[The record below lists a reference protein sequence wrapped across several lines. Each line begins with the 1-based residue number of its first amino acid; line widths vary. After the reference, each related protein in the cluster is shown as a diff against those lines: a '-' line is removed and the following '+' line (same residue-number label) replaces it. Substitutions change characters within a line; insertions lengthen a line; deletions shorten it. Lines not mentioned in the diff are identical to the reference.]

1 MRLRTPRSQRG
12 VRIFNKVGA
21 AVCAGHALARA
32 DPPKLKDVPF
42 IRGGMIERPRGT
54 RDLDPPYLARHGHVE
69 TAFRR
74 TAESF
79 GYREVLPPTFESLE
93 LFHAK
98 AGPGI
103 EAEMYVFKDKGGRDL
118 VLRPEL
124 TAGVLRY
131 YVTELRNAPKP
142 IKLYSVGTAFRYE
155 EPQKGRYR
163 EFWQYNSELL
173 GGAPLESDAET
184 IALAVQSIRNTG
196 VRQVETRIGHI
207 GMLRAYLKVGREAQ
221 NAILHALDKRN
232 FPMLHAELEKAGLL
246 DAEGT
251 LRDLIGIRGG
261 AEVLAKAAD
270 LLGGVGT
277 EGFDHLRRVA
287 ERLAAYGIRERVV
300 FDMGIIR
307 GLSYYT
313 GMVFQIHSPNLG
325 AEDQVGGGGSYAL
338 AELFGGDPIF
348 STGFA
353 IGMDRLVLASEV
365 EGVAVPP
372 PRLDAY
378 VIPIGEPIRAKAF
391 EIAANL
397 RGTGLKVD
405 IDLVGRGPSKNLDYA
420 NAMGARWSVIIGEK
434 ELAKGNVALRNMETG
449 DQREVAVSELASVLG
464 MDKPPMGGVE
474 FH

>member
-1 MRLRTPRSQRG
+1 M
-12 VRIFNKVGA
+12 V
-21 AVCAGHALARA
+21 
-32 DPPKLKDVPF
+32 D
-42 IRGGMIERPRGT
+42 RPRGT
-54 RDLDPPYLARHGHVE
+54 RDLDPAYLARHRFVE
-69 TAFRR
+69 GSFRR

-93 LFHAK
+93 LFHRK

-118 VLRPEL
+118 VLRPEF

-131 YVTELRNAPKP
+131 YVNDLRSAPKP
-142 IKLYSVGTAFRYE
+142 VKLYSVGPAFRYE

-163 EFWQYNSELL
+163 EFWQYNAEAI
-173 GGAPLESDAET
+173 GGTPLDADAET
-184 IALAVQSIRNTG
+184 VALAVQSIRNSG

-207 GMLRAYLKVGREAQ
+207 GMLRAYLKVEQETQ
-221 NAILHALDKRN
+221 NRVLHALDKRN
-232 FPMLHAELEKAGLL
+232 FEMLRAELDQAGLR
-246 DAEGT
+246 DVEGT
-251 LRDLIGIRGG
+251 LRDLIGLRGG
-261 AEVLAKAAD
+261 PEILGKAAD

-277 EGFDHLRRVA
+277 EGFEHLRRLLA
-287 ERLAAYGIRERVV
+287 RLAAYGIREGIV

-307 GLSYYT
+307 GLAYYT

-353 IGMDRLVLASEV
+353 IGMDRVVLASEV
-365 EGVAVPP
+365 EGVPVPP
-372 PRLDAY
+372 PTLDAY
-378 VIPIGEPIRAKAF
+378 VIPIGESIRVKAF
-391 EIAANL
+391 EITANL
-397 RGTGLKVD
+397 RATGLKVD

-420 NAMGARWSVIIGEK
+420 NAMGARWAVLVGEK
-434 ELAKGNVALRNMETG
+434 ELANGNVALRNMETG
-449 DQREVAVSELASVLG
+449 EQRETPVAELASVLG
-464 MDKPPMGGVE
+464 MDKPHFGVE

>member
-1 MRLRTPRSQRG
+1 M
-12 VRIFNKVGA
+12 V
-21 AVCAGHALARA
+21 
-32 DPPKLKDVPF
+32 
-42 IRGGMIERPRGT
+42 ERPRGT
-54 RDLDPPYLARHGHVE
+54 RDLDPAYLARHRAVE
-69 TAFRR
+69 GAHRR

-93 LFHAK
+93 LFHKK

-103 EAEMYVFKDKGGRDL
+103 EEEMYAFKDKGGRDL
-118 VLRPEL
+118 VLRPEF

-131 YVTELRNAPKP
+131 YVNDLRNAPKP
-142 IKLYSVGTAFRYE
+142 IKLYSIGPTFRYE

-163 EFWQYNSELL
+163 EFWQYNCELI
-173 GGAPLESDAET
+173 GGAPLDADAET
-184 IALAVQSIRNTG
+184 VALAVQSIRNTG

-207 GMLRAYLKVGREAQ
+207 GMLRAFLKVDKDAQ
-221 NAILHALDKRN
+221 NRILHALDKRN
-232 FPMLHAELEKAGLL
+232 FEMLHRELDAARLL
-246 DAEGT
+246 DLEGT
-251 LRDLIGIRGG
+251 LRSLIAIRGG
-261 AEVLAKAAD
+261 GDALEKASD
-270 LLGGVGT
+270 LLGGTGS
-277 EGFDHLRRVA
+277 EGFDHLRAIRD
-287 ERLAAYGIRERVV
+287 RLVAYGIRDGVV

-353 IGMDRLVLASEV
+353 IGMDRVVLAAEV

-372 PRLDAY
+372 PKLDAY
-378 VIPIGEPIRAKAF
+378 VIPIGDSARPKAF

-397 RGTGLKVD
+397 RSTGLAVD

-420 NAMGARWSVIIGEK
+420 NAIGARWSVIVGEK
-434 ELAKGNVALRNMETG
+434 ELAKGSVALRNMETG
-449 DQREVAVSELASVLG
+449 EQREVPVGELASVLG
-464 MDKPPMGGVE
+464 MDKPAMGGVE
-474 FH
+474 YH

>member
-1 MRLRTPRSQRG
+1 
-12 VRIFNKVGA
+12 
-21 AVCAGHALARA
+21 
-32 DPPKLKDVPF
+32 
-42 IRGGMIERPRGT
+42 MIERPRGT
-54 RDLDPPYLARHGHVE
+54 RDLDPAYLARHRAVE
-69 TAFRR
+69 GAFRR
-74 TAESF
+74 TAEAF
-79 GYREVLPPTFESLE
+79 AFREVLPPTFESLD

-103 EAEMYVFKDKGGRDL
+103 EEEMYAFKDKGGRDL
-118 VLRPEL
+118 VLRPEF

-131 YVTELRNAPKP
+131 YVNELRNAPKP
-142 IKLYSVGTAFRYE
+142 IKLYSVGPAFRYE

-163 EFWQYNSELL
+163 EFWQYSCEVI
-173 GGAPLESDAET
+173 GGAPLDADAET
-184 IALAVQSIRNTG
+184 VALAVQSIRNAG

-207 GMLRAYLKVGREAQ
+207 GMLRAYLKVPKEAQ
-221 NAILHALDKRN
+221 NRILHALDKRN
-232 FPMLHAELEKAGLL
+232 FEMLHKELDAAGLR
-246 DAEGT
+246 DVEGT
-251 LRDLIGIRGG
+251 LKELIGLRGG
-261 AEVLAKAAD
+261 PEVLARASD
-270 LLGGVGT
+270 VLGGAGG
-277 EGFDHLRRVA
+277 EGFDHLRRIL
-287 ERLAAYGIRERVV
+287 ERLAAYGVRERVV

-307 GLSYYT
+307 GLAYYT

-353 IGMDRLVLASEV
+353 IGMDRVVLASEV

-372 PRLDAY
+372 PKLDAY
-378 VIPIGEPIRAKAF
+378 VIPIGDAARTKAF

-397 RGTGLKVD
+397 RGTGLTVD

-420 NAMGARWSVIIGEK
+420 NAMGARWAVLVGDK
-434 ELAKGNVALRNMETG
+434 ELARGNVALRNMETG
-449 DQREVAVSELASVLG
+449 DQREVPVGELASVLG